1 MQQQAQRR
9 RWQLRQLA
17 ISAQSND
24 VAALSRSLLATS
36 ILERLGVSY
45 AFRRCGGVLCCFFC
59 RLFISTSAHSAC
71 ASVRPSGGSS
81 VDLSDGSLGT
91 GRVVLRLE
99 TRRNASSF
107 EELRP
112 AFSVQLEDDQ
122 QVRRLL
128 LTQTPA
134 RQPPILTAAQDPH
147 PPPPL
152 LRRRLDGI
160 SPAMRSAGPSGNP
173 VGRDQGL
180 GKKSRLIGD
189 AWFEE
194 PLLSCLPDSNHMLLN
209 RLHFIVPRHCAKSDR

>member
-147 PPPPL
+147 PPPPPS
-152 LRRRLDGI
+152 
-160 SPAMRSAGPSGNP
+160 SPTF
-173 VGRDQGL
+173 GRDIPCDALSGTIWKPRRK
-180 GKKSRLIGD
+180 GPRIGQ
-189 AWFEE
+189 EE
-194 PLLSCLPDSNHMLLN
+194 PFN
-209 RLHFIVPRHCAKSDR
+209 RGRMV